1 MAEGYRGF
9 ALLSSNLI
17 FRDEICFLRS
27 AFAKVMRKRK
37 ANQISNPTA
46 IGMAEA
52 TSPRA
57 ELPEMSAARRNS
69 ALNEI
74 EKMKISFAVFAAYRR
89 LYFPAVKIFTP
100 FLYDILSYRGGIC
113 NMCGDFYPTH
123 IILKRNK
130 KQKALILKA
139 FARLPR
145 KITTA

>member
-1 MAEGYRGF
+1 
-9 ALLSSNLI
+9 
-17 FRDEICFLRS
+17 
-27 AFAKVMRKRK
+27 MRKRK

-89 LYFPAVKIFTP
+89 LYFPAVKISLP
-100 FLYDILSYRGGIC
+100 FYMISYHIVAEFAIC
-113 NMCGDFYPTH
+113 AAIF
-123 IILKRNK
+123 IRLKT
-130 KQKALILKA
+130 Q
-139 FARLPR
+139 
-145 KITTA
+145 

>member
-69 ALNEI
+69 ALTEI

-89 LYFPAVKIFTP
+89 LYFPAVKISLP
-100 FLYDILSYRGGIC
+100 FYMISYHIVAEFAICAAIFIRRTLY
-113 NMCGDFYPTH
+113 
-123 IILKRNK
+123 
-130 KQKALILKA
+130 
-139 FARLPR
+139 
-145 KITTA
+145 